1 MKGNLGM
8 SRKNMRLAFA
18 TIATI
23 ALAVPLAACGTSDV
37 SSSSDSSKK
46 ESTSIRSTDISSVK
60 KDDKIAAMLPKSV
73 TEDDKLTVGM
83 DTSYAPAEF
92 LAEDG
97 KTAMGFDVDLAK
109 AMGNVFGLE
118 TEALTSNFDSIIPSV
133 GSKYDLGISSFT
145 ITKERSK
152 AVDFVSYLNNGNA
165 YIVRKGNPTNV
176 DIKNLCGKTVA
187 VQSGTTQEDSVK
199 KVSEQCKTNDKD
211 AVDILSYKRMT
222 DMTTA
227 VVTGKADASYSGVA
241 GNGYAV
247 RLSDGQLEI
256 TGGNIDGALE
266 GIVIRKGDT
275 QTAKA
280 VQAAVQK
287 LIDDGTY
294 MKILKNWGSDVGAVK
309 TAEIN
314 SEGV

>member
-1 MKGNLGM
+1 M
-8 SRKNMRLAFA
+8 SNKLAQMAFA
-18 TIATI
+18 AVAAI
-23 ALAVPLAACGTSDV
+23 ALSVPLTACGTSDSAAGSADSTDG
-37 SSSSDSSKK
+37 SSA
-46 ESTSIRSTDISSVK
+46 IQPTDISSVA
-60 KDDKIAAMLPKSV
+60 KDDAIAAMLPESI
-73 TEDDKLTVGM
+73 TEDGKLTVGM

-92 LAEDG
+92 LDEDG

-109 AMGNVFGLE
+109 ALGKVFGLE
-118 TEALTSNFDSIIPSV
+118 TEPVTSTFDSIIPSV

-145 ITKERSK
+145 ITKERAKS
-152 AVDFVSYLNNGNA
+152 VDFVSYLNNGNA

-187 VQSGTTQEDSVK
+187 VQSGTTQEEDVRK
-199 KVSEQCKTNDKD
+199 ASEQCKTDGKD
-211 AVDILSYKRMT
+211 EVNVLSYKQMT

-247 RLSDGQLEI
+247 RRSDGQLEI
-256 TGGNIDGALE
+256 DGGNIDGALE
-266 GIVIRKGDT
+266 GIVIRKGDS
-275 QTAKA
+275 QTAEA
-280 VQAAVQK
+280 VRAAVQK

-294 MKILKNWGSDVGAVK
+294 IKILTNWGSEVGAIK

-314 SEGV
+314 PETNPEND

>member
-1 MKGNLGM
+1 M

-23 ALAVPLAACGTSDV
+23 ALAVPLAACGTSDA
-37 SSSSDSSKK
+37 SSNSDGSMK
-46 ESTSIRSTDISSVK
+46 ENTSIRPTDISSVK
-60 KDDKIAAMLPKSV
+60 KDDKIAAMLPKAI
-73 TEDDKLTVGM
+73 TEDGKLIIGM

-165 YIVRKGNPTNV
+165 YIVRKGNPTDV
-176 DIKNLCGKTVA
+176 DIKHLCGKTVA

-199 KVSEQCKTNDKD
+199 KVSEQCKTNAKD

-247 RLSDGQLEI
+247 RLSDGRLEI

-266 GIVIRKGDT
+266 GIVIHKGDT

-314 SEGV
+314 PEGV

>member
-1 MKGNLGM
+1 M
-8 SRKNMRLAFA
+8 SRKTMRVAFA
-18 TIATI
+18 AITAI
-23 ALAVPLAACGTSDV
+23 ALIVPLAACGTSDA
-37 SSSSDSSKK
+37 SSNSDGSTK
-46 ESTSIRSTDISSVK
+46 ENTSIQPTDISSVK
-60 KDDKIAAMLPKSV
+60 KDDKIAAMLPKSI
-73 TEDDKLTVGM
+73 TEDGKLTVGM

-109 AMGNVFGLE
+109 AMGNVFGLK

-165 YIVRKGNPTNV
+165 YIVRKGNPTDV

-199 KVSEQCKTNDKD
+199 KVSEQCKTNDKG

-294 MKILKNWGSDVGAVK
+294 MKILKNWGSDIGAVK

-314 SEGV
+314 PEGV

>member
-1 MKGNLGM
+1 
-8 SRKNMRLAFA
+8 
-18 TIATI
+18 
-23 ALAVPLAACGTSDV
+23 
-37 SSSSDSSKK
+37 
-46 ESTSIRSTDISSVK
+46 
-60 KDDKIAAMLPKSV
+60 
-73 TEDDKLTVGM
+73 
-83 DTSYAPAEF
+83 
-92 LAEDG
+92 
-97 KTAMGFDVDLAK
+97 MGFDVDLAK

-314 SEGV
+314 PEGV

>member
-46 ESTSIRSTDISSVK
+46 ESTSIQSTDISSVK

-247 RLSDGQLEI
+247 RLFDGQLEI

-314 SEGV
+314 PEGV

>member
-1 MKGNLGM
+1 M

-23 ALAVPLAACGTSDV
+23 ALAVPLAACGTSDA

-46 ESTSIRSTDISSVK
+46 ESTSIQSTDISSVK

-73 TEDDKLTVGM
+73 TEDGKLTVGM

-199 KVSEQCKTNDKD
+199 RFPSNARPMIKTRSISSPTS
-211 AVDILSYKRMT
+211 V
-222 DMTTA
+222 
-227 VVTGKADASYSGVA
+227 
-241 GNGYAV
+241 
-247 RLSDGQLEI
+247 
-256 TGGNIDGALE
+256 
-266 GIVIRKGDT
+266 
-275 QTAKA
+275 
-280 VQAAVQK
+280 
-287 LIDDGTY
+287 
-294 MKILKNWGSDVGAVK
+294 
-309 TAEIN
+309 
-314 SEGV
+314 

>member
-1 MKGNLGM
+1 MT
-8 SRKNMRLAFA
+8 SQFRKLARTMLVVGA
-18 TIATI
+18 VI
-23 ALAVPLAACGTSDV
+23 ALSAPLAACGANDTSA
-37 SSSSDSSKK
+37 DSKDADG
-46 ESTSIRSTDISSVK
+46 ESTSIRPTDISSVK
-60 KDDKIAAMLPKSV
+60 KDDEIAAMLPKSV
-73 TEDDKLTVGM
+73 VEDGKLTVGM

-109 AMGNVFGLE
+109 AMGRVFGLE
-118 TEALTSNFDSIIPSV
+118 TEPLTSNFDSIIPSV

-165 YIVRKGNPTNV
+165 YIVRKGNPTDV
-176 DIKNLCGKTVA
+176 DIKDLCGKTVA
-187 VQSGTTQEDSVK
+187 VQSGTTQEEDVK
-199 KVSEQCKTNDKD
+199 KASEQCKADGKD
-211 AVDILSYKRMT
+211 EVDILSYKRMT

-247 RLSDGQLEI
+247 RLSGGRLEI
-256 TGGNIDGALE
+256 NGGNIDGALE
-266 GIVIRKGDT
+266 GIVVRKGDT
-275 QTAKA
+275 RTAKA

-294 MKILKNWGSDVGAVK
+294 MKILRNWGSEVGAVK

-314 SEGV
+314 PEGV

>member
-1 MKGNLGM
+1 M

-18 TIATI
+18 TIAII
-23 ALAVPLAACGTSDV
+23 ALAVPLAACGTSDA

-46 ESTSIRSTDISSVK
+46 ESTSIQSTDISSVK

-314 SEGV
+314 PEGV